1 MFIQT
6 YASHVM
12 QTALQQAN
20 KYLTESLEEP
30 KDALKKRPDENPLE
44 PLSTI
49 INLFVENLMSQ
60 LVTVC
65 TDVNGSHVLRYLLC
79 ILMGCPHRCGDIKK
93 HTEKGSIRVKVLL
106 LPSSPLDEFHSR
118 RGLRRSPQCHSLW
131 HRRAG
136 PLFSPFSADQQVQ
149 LLRRTAAD
157 GLSAARSARETRS
170 HPP

>member
-65 TDVNGSHVLRYLLC
+65 TDVNGSHVLHPC
-79 ILMGCPHRCGDIKK
+79 EG
-93 HTEKGSIRVKVLL
+93 T
-106 LPSSPLDEFHSR
+106 SSPLVSPR
-118 RGLRRSPQCHSLW
+118 RIP
-131 HRRAG
+131 
-136 PLFSPFSADQQVQ
+136 FSPRPSTKPAVPFSLASQSWTP
-149 LLRRTAAD
+149 LLAIFC
-157 GLSAARSARETRS
+157 
-170 HPP
+170 